1 MLKSA
6 SIYNEI
12 ISGSVIPDRKVAL
25 GNLGEIPLVTRSDT
39 AFPRFSCLLKSYDE
53 NAMNK
58 EERHFLK
65 KSFGAR
71 VVTKNAY
78 GKLEGRWKILFK
90 PTECILF
97 NVISIG

>member
-1 MLKSA
+1 M
-6 SIYNEI
+6 
-12 ISGSVIPDRKVAL
+12 D
-25 GNLGEIPLVTRSDT
+25 
-39 AFPRFSCLLKSYDE
+39 
-53 NAMNK
+53 K
-58 EERHFLK
+58 EEKDFLK

-90 PTECILF
+90 PTECRLF